1 MAQIL
6 DQAFYLRLNDLAE
19 MLKHSSEKLNKE
31 LQKQKIQIILSQG
44 KALIEPTNV
53 RKFLKSKGYQY
64 HHQVISFQMLKG
76 GVAKTTSCL
85 NIGLRAAM
93 YGHRVLFL
101 DLDQQANLSFALG
114 IDDLEIPVFVDVLE
128 KKCVLEKAIK
138 KISPF
143 ISLLPSNLN
152 NSVIERVLL
161 QSYRNL
167 AKVVSGPIE
176 SIKNEYD
183 LILIDTAP
191 SLSALNTAVSC
202 ASTQVV
208 LPVNPDKFTLF
219 GVQKH
224 LADLEQ
230 IKKDFGVQFA
240 ERIMFTKFD
249 SRESSSQIYLEQC
262 LDVFGKKMLDTYIR
276 NTTEIKN
283 AIASR
288 KTIFESTGYGKDDYD
303 MATREL
309 MALW

>member
-1 MAQIL
+1 MAQSL
-6 DQAFYLRLNDLAE
+6 DQAFYLRLTDLAE
-19 MLKHSSEKLNKE
+19 MLKLAPEKLKKE
-31 LQKQKIQIILSQG
+31 LGRLEIEVILTHG
-44 KALIEPTNV
+44 KVLITPQDV

-64 HHQVISFQMLKG
+64 QHRVISFQMLKG
-76 GVAKTTSCL
+76 GVSKTTSCL
-85 NIGLRAAM
+85 NMGLRAAM
-93 YGHRVLFL
+93 YGYRVLFL

-114 IDDLEIPVFVDVLE
+114 VDDLEIPVFVDVLE
-128 KKCVLEKAIK
+128 RKATLEKAILE
-138 KISPF
+138 ISPY

-167 AKVVSGPIE
+167 AKVVSGPLDIV
-176 SIKNEYD
+176 KKDFD
-183 LILIDTAP
+183 LIMIDTAP
-191 SLSALNTAVSC
+191 SLSALNTAVTC
-202 ASTQVV
+202 ASDTVV

-230 IKKDFGVQFA
+230 IKRDFGVEFA
-240 ERIMFTKFD
+240 ERIIFTKFD

-262 LDVFGKKMLDTYIR
+262 LDVFGKKMLDTYVR

-283 AIASR
+283 SIASR
-288 KTIFESTGYGKDDYD
+288 KTIFDINGHGKEDYD

-309 MALW
+309 MDLW